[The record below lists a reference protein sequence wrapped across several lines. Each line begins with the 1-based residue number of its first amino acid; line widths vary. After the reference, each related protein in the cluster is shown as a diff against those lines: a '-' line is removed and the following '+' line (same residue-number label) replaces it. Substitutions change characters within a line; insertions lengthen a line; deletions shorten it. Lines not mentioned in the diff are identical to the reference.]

1 MTQHRPITRVVHDA
15 SDHGWQFLSDDGA
28 NMDDAML
35 VGLKEIVAHDN
46 TVLEIADLPPGWIA
60 TRDQVGSPWMR
71 GSQYADAARIV
82 IDWSK
87 KLATSMSSTMSSSIK
102 ANRPSGM
109 VEISMLLLTHG
120 LREE

>member
-1 MTQHRPITRVVHDA
+1 MWPFDQPPNCATFTTRYVMTQHRPITRVVHDA

-87 KLATSMSSTMSSSIK
+87 
-102 ANRPSGM
+102 NWRPQ
-109 VEISMLLLTHG
+109 
-120 LREE
+120 

>member
-87 KLATSMSSTMSSSIK
+87 NWRPQRVLRCRFQSMPI
-102 ANRPSGM
+102 AR
-109 VEISMLLLTHG
+109 VAW
-120 LREE
+120 